1 MADDVSRVLTDFGE
15 LLEQKINDWEARNDQ
30 S

>member
-1 MADDVSRVLTDFGE
+1 MADDVSRVLTDFGK
-15 LLEQKINDWEARNDQ
+15 LLEQKINDWEAGNDE